1 MTLYIIIGHTF
12 VKEAFLASKL
22 IIINLMFITQSG
34 FTIAIIVISI
44 AALSLIV
51 AVLFISS
58 HVLAEIPQKMGN
70 SRLNTLPTTIG
81 HMYTITLNNFF
92 VNHTRS
98 SLMDTDFVSMGA
110 QSACGHVNCLDG
122 STHPIRTATIFY
134 RDVGCCGQHDI
145 GLSLGPFVV
154 TDRLR
159 LDYIVLNYGHGG
171 GNPYMTGYL
180 NAVLAN
186 VIHNGIEFN
195 TKLLTTY
202 LQNMG
207 VGFAGCD
214 GGLAADSIFYTPNQL
229 DALTTATGQSTIT
242 RHYPGYDSPFGC
254 SSGVSD
260 YFVTYTI
267 TRVS

>member
-1 MTLYIIIGHTF
+1 VVLEQRRQ
-12 VKEAFLASKL
+12 KEARKNEVAGYLQKGLTA
-22 IIINLMFITQSG
+22 
-34 FTIAIIVISI
+34 AVIVISI

-51 AVLFISS
+51 AVLSISS
-58 HVLAEIPQKMGN
+58 HVLAEIQQKMGN
-70 SRLNTLPTTIG
+70 SRLNTLPTTTG
-81 HMYTITLNNFF
+81 HMYTVTLNNFF

-98 SLMDTDFVSMGA
+98 SLTDTDYISMGA
-110 QSACGHVNCLDG
+110 QSACGRINCLDG

-145 GLSLGPFVV
+145 GLSLGPFFV
-154 TDRLR
+154 TDGLR
-159 LDYIVLNYGHGG
+159 LDYSVLNYGHGA

-186 VIHNGIEFN
+186 VIHNGSAFN
-195 TKLLTTY
+195 TKLLTTN

-207 VGFAGCD
+207 VGFGGCD
-214 GGLAADSIFYTPNQL
+214 GGVAADSIFYTPGQL
-229 DALTTATGQSTIT
+229 NALTSATGQSTIT
-242 RHYPGYDSPFGC
+242 RHYLGYDSPFGC

-267 TRVS
+267 TRIS